1 MCSTMYH
8 LQMEN
13 HCTWEYNL
21 KRSRFRLERQWNC
34 SSRCNHI
41 ICVMQIKNIEDA
53 VNGKKRDWGKKA
65 HSCIDTPG
73 SIYNLQLARKGERGG
88 PPIAIAMLQ
97 ILSCFAKQNCQLR
110 SPGGSHSLLN
120 SLTRGKRL
128 CLLRSSELNLNRLV
142 IVLRYPNVQLEG
154 RKAMVSSPHT
164 HSHIGITE
172 FPIHPVL
179 DRLDR
184 RYPSS
189 RGCPIS
195 SHDRLV
201 NLLVYSRQVKRVLRS

>member
-1 MCSTMYH
+1 MCNANKEHRRCSKWQEEGLRKKSSLLHWYTWIY
-8 LQMEN
+8 LQFTA
-13 HCTWEYNL
+13 C
-21 KRSRFRLERQWNC
+21 K
-34 SSRCNHI
+34 
-41 ICVMQIKNIEDA
+41 KG
-53 VNGKKRDWGKKA
+53 GK
-65 HSCIDTPG
+65 
-73 SIYNLQLARKGERGG
+73 GG
-88 PPIAIAMLQ
+88 PPIAVAMLQ

-110 SPGGSHSLLN
+110 SPGGSRSLLN

-142 IVLRYPNVQLEG
+142 IILRYPNVQLEG